1 MLDTNPGEEDHW
13 WHILAEEDDTTE
25 EGREMLESM
34 RAAED
39 ELRAAGLLAPDQ
51 PLFQF
56 YSQPGGYDPGAENL
70 RNLQP
75 GYYARARAGKS
86 QDYINVYINGNYGFV
101 KDGKP
106 VYPEY
111 KDALH
116 CKPFDIIRGLPIRL
130 GLDFGFWPAAIF
142 AQKTQKGQWRITSE
156 LCLESVGTYRFAELI
171 HQHLTE
177 FYSGMKVVQI
187 TGDPAGD
194 NRSTNDKQE
203 RSTFQIIRSLGI
215 NASAASS
222 NDPVKRNAAV
232 VAPLTRLIEGE
243 PGIIIHPRCK
253 ILRKAMAGGYAY
265 KKLRVSGTDRYQDKP
280 DKNKYSHPA
289 DALQYLLLGGGEFK
303 AVKKADDK
311 PKRVVRFQMR
321 DPGMGF

>member
-1 MLDTNPGEEDHW
+1 
-13 WHILAEEDDTTE
+13 
-25 EGREMLESM
+25 
-34 RAAED
+34 
-39 ELRAAGLLAPDQ
+39 
-51 PLFQF
+51 
-56 YSQPGGYDPGAENL
+56 
-70 RNLQP
+70 
-75 GYYARARAGKS
+75 
-86 QDYINVYINGNYGFV
+86 
-101 KDGKP
+101 
-106 VYPEY
+106 
-111 KDALH
+111 
-116 CKPFDIIRGLPIRL
+116 
-130 GLDFGFWPAAIF
+130 
-142 AQKTQKGQWRITSE
+142 
-156 LCLESVGTYRFAELI
+156 
-171 HQHLTE
+171 
-177 FYSGMKVVQI
+177 MKVTQI

-253 ILRKAMAGGYAY
+253 ILRKAMSGGYSY

-303 AVKKADDK
+303 EAVKKADDK